1 MIYETLEINRTGSV
15 AFVNLNRPE
24 ARNAMNRQMVRDL
37 LDYFLSIRDDRTVR
51 VVVLGAN
58 GPVFC
63 AGGDLKEMQAGFTE
77 DEATQVAQVQVF
89 DEMLTAVSTAPQVT
103 IAKIH
108 GSVLGGGVGL
118 VCVTD
123 IAVAAAD
130 ASLGL
135 PEVRLGLVPAVISP
149 YVVARVGLAKARH
162 LMLTGARL
170 NGAQAAEAGLV
181 TTAVQPDKLDDAVLE
196 QANTVLQAS
205 PEALAACKKLLF
217 IVNESPPAETAVTRV
232 QLLHHL
238 RTSAEGQEG
247 MLAFIQKRPPGWV
260 EKIEN

>member
-1 MIYETLEINRTGSV
+1 M
-15 AFVNLNRPE
+15 
-24 ARNAMNRQMVRDL
+24 
-37 LDYFLSIRDDRTVR
+37 
-51 VVVLGAN
+51 
-58 GPVFC
+58 
-63 AGGDLKEMQAGFTE
+63 
-77 DEATQVAQVQVF
+77 
-89 DEMLTAVSTAPQVT
+89 
-103 IAKIH
+103 
-108 GSVLGGGVGL
+108 GL

-162 LMLTGARL
+162 LMLTGVRL
-170 NGAQAAEAGLV
+170 NGTQAAEAGLV

-217 IVNESPPAETAVTRV
+217 IVNELPR
-232 QLLHHL
+232 
-238 RTSAEGQEG
+238 
-247 MLAFIQKRPPGWV
+247 QKRPSPASNFSITCAPAPKGKKGCWLLSR
-260 EKIEN
+260 NGRRLG